1 MFVTR
6 ARSSGY
12 ENRHTI
18 AFETIEAASN
28 YICNQWYDSYFE
40 EEEWIEEHM
49 KEPQPTKDEFSPEA
63 IEKKLGKQNT
73 VALFDPYNY
82 YHSLV
87 ADEIIISKVKV
98 LS

>member
-63 IEKKLGKQNT
+63 IEKKLGRQNT